1 MLQLHKTQIN
11 PGVKKMIG
19 RIAVK
24 LVGREAG
31 KECVIVEQINDS
43 FVIIDCNLKR
53 RKCNLQHLELTEKVL
68 DLKKGASTEEV
79 RVAMEKAKMKLT
91 LRRPRTKEKVTSK
104 EKNNGKSKK

>member
-1 MLQLHKTQIN
+1 MFQLHKTQIN
-11 PGVKKMIG
+11 TGVKKMIG

-31 KECVIVEQINDS
+31 KECVIVEQVNDS
-43 FVIIDCNLKR
+43 FVIIDGNVKR

-79 RVAMEKAKMKLT
+79 REAMKKAKMKLT
-91 LRRPRTKEKVTSK
+91 SRRTKEKVVSK
-104 EKNNGKSKK
+104 EKNNDKSKK